1 VTSSLREGLSTAF
14 AIKAEVR
21 DPRAKTLAFTAQK
34 TMYRGRHIAEGDVV
48 FVSASENEGGA
59 PECTPHKHRGVQ
71 QDFGLEKHHL
81 ELRLQLRTR
90 ASRHLRGYRVSAA
103 AC

>member
-1 VTSSLREGLSTAF
+1 MVF

-21 DPRAKTLAFTAQK
+21 DPRAKTFAFTAQK
-34 TMYRGRHIAEGDVV
+34 TMYRGRHIAEGDMV
-48 FVSASENEGGA
+48 FVSASENEGEA
-59 PECTPHKHRGVQ
+59 HECTPHKHRGVQ

-81 ELRLQLRTR
+81 QPAATRTR
-90 ASRHLRGYRVSAA
+90 APRHLRGYRVSAA